1 MSGTRLFFYSS
12 LLHLL
17 LKGSLSNHS
26 DTPLTALQ
34 ALTSLDGL
42 KPDDKSFNWADM
54 AQLSQR
60 FHYPL
65 SYQGDNCIIF
75 ASVFYHCPTPLSAVK
90 KWYFQTVNYKAK
102 SEKMC
107 L

>member
-1 MSGTRLFFYSS
+1 MSGTRLFSCSS
-12 LLHLL
+12 LLHL
-17 LKGSLSNHS
+17 KGILSNYS
-26 DTPLTALQ
+26 DTPLAALQ
-34 ALTSLDGL
+34 ALTSLDGP

-90 KWYFQTVNYKAK
+90 KKKKK
-102 SEKMC
+102 SGTLK